1 MSEEKVITK
10 ETPFKESVINT
21 QATAARSLIHET
33 LHFDESIAD
42 EYGAARAEQAEAK
55 AEQISAPVTQIQS
68 SVSVQSMPVQS
79 QVSDQTPVSV
89 QNADSEQKSVV
100 VYEEI
105 PVQGV
110 PVQSTVADSKQSSPQ
125 NMVSEQ
131 EKKVVYEEVTVQRV
145 PAQSTISVQEAA
157 LNQGTVQTQNTVQ
170 EQKLAGM
177 AHQTSE
183 NQSTASTMT
192 GTAKKMEDTAYEKES
207 AEDQAA
213 EREYTEAVKDPE
225 DRSEKIKQIKNLFHH
240 STRRKFSREEVIL
253 SRISDDQ
260 LMEYLTLEQR
270 RQECLQKARESRN
283 EKLLLGFQLAAVL
296 CAIVGVVWLLKDN
309 PVVLVNILYIIGIV
323 IAIWIWKNPG
333 KPGKH

>member
-1 MSEEKVITK
+1 MSEEKIITK
-10 ETPFKESVINT
+10 ETSFEESVVNT
-21 QATAARSLIHET
+21 QASAAKSLIHET

-42 EYGAARAEQAEAK
+42 EYGAARAEQAEAN
-55 AEQISAPVTQIQS
+55 AEQISTPAPLMQNAAPVQNMPVQNAAT
-68 SVSVQSMPVQS
+68 VQSMPAQKWEEVSGQKQS
-79 QVSDQTPVSV
+79 EMAEPVSI
-89 QNADSEQKSVV
+89 Q
-100 VYEEI
+100 
-105 PVQGV
+105 
-110 PVQSTVADSKQSSPQ
+110 
-125 NMVSEQ
+125 
-131 EKKVVYEEVTVQRV
+131 
-145 PAQSTISVQEAA
+145 
-157 LNQGTVQTQNTVQ
+157 
-170 EQKLAGM
+170 
-177 AHQTSE
+177 QTSG
-183 NQSTASTMT
+183 NQNSASTMT
-192 GTAKKMEDTAYEKES
+192 GTAENMEQTTYEKES
-207 AEDQAA
+207 AEDQSA
-213 EREYTEAVKDPE
+213 EKEYTEAVKDPE
-225 DRSEKIKQIKNLFHH
+225 ERSEKIKQIKNLFTH

>member
-10 ETPFKESVINT
+10 EVPLKESVINT
-21 QATAARSLIHET
+21 QATAVRSLIHET

-68 SVSVQSMPVQS
+68 SVPVQSM
-79 QVSDQTPVSV
+79 SV
-89 QNADSEQKSVV
+89 QDQAPGLVQNTDSEQKSAV

-105 PVQGV
+105 PAQGM
-110 PVQSTVADSKQSSPQ
+110 SAQSSPQ
-125 NMVSEQ
+125 NMF
-131 EKKVVYEEVTVQRV
+131 
-145 PAQSTISVQEAA
+145 P
-157 LNQGTVQTQNTVQ
+157 
-170 EQKLAGM
+170 EQKQSGM
-177 AHQTSE
+177 VQQTGG
-183 NQSTASTMT
+183 NQNSVSTMT
-192 GTAKKMEDTAYEKES
+192 ETAKKMENTAYEKEN
-207 AEDQAA
+207 AADRAA
-213 EREYTEAVKDPE
+213 EKEYTEAVKDPE
-225 DRSEKIKQIKNLFHH
+225 DRSEKIKQIKNLFTH
-240 STRRKFSREEVIL
+240 STRRKFSREEIIL

>member
-1 MSEEKVITK
+1 MSEEKIITK
-10 ETPFKESVINT
+10 ETPVKESVVNT
-21 QATAARSLIHET
+21 QASAAKSLIHET

-42 EYGAARAEQAEAK
+42 EYGAARAERAEAK
-55 AEQISAPVTQIQS
+55 AEEVSAPALPMQNAVP
-68 SVSVQSMPVQS
+68 VQSMPVQTP
-79 QVSDQTPVSV
+79 VSDQNRKEVP
-89 QNADSEQKSVV
+89 EQKQSGM
-100 VYEEI
+100 EEQ
-105 PVQGV
+105 V
-110 PVQSTVADSKQSSPQ
+110 SSQQTGGNQ
-125 NMVSEQ
+125 NS
-131 EKKVVYEEVTVQRV
+131 
-145 PAQSTISVQEAA
+145 
-157 LNQGTVQTQNTVQ
+157 
-170 EQKLAGM
+170 
-177 AHQTSE
+177 
-183 NQSTASTMT
+183 ASTMT
-192 GTAKKMEDTAYEKES
+192 GTTEKMEQTTYEKES
-207 AEDQAA
+207 AEDRAA
-213 EREYTEAVKDPE
+213 EKEYTEAVKDPE
-225 DRSEKIKQIKNLFHH
+225 DRSEKMKQIKSLFTH

>member
-10 ETPFKESVINT
+10 ETPFKENVINT
-21 QATAARSLIHET
+21 QATAAQTLIHET

-42 EYGAARAEQAEAK
+42 EYGAARAEQAEAN
-55 AEQISAPVTQIQS
+55 AEQVSAP
-68 SVSVQSMPVQS
+68 
-79 QVSDQTPVSV
+79 
-89 QNADSEQKSVV
+89 
-100 VYEEI
+100 
-105 PVQGV
+105 
-110 PVQSTVADSKQSSPQ
+110 
-125 NMVSEQ
+125 
-131 EKKVVYEEVTVQRV
+131 
-145 PAQSTISVQEAA
+145 AA
-157 LNQGTVQTQNTVQ
+157 QTQNTVQ
-170 EQKLAGM
+170 EQSLSGM
-177 AHQTSE
+177 VQQSSG
-183 NQSTASTMT
+183 NQGTVSTMT
-192 GTAKKMEDTAYEKES
+192 ETAEKMENTAYEKES

-225 DRSEKIKQIKNLFHH
+225 DRSEKIRQIKNLFHH

-260 LMEYLTLEQR
+260 LMEYLMLEQR

-333 KPGKH
+333 KPGKQ

>member
-1 MSEEKVITK
+1 MSEEKGITK
-10 ETPFKESVINT
+10 EAPLKESVINT
-21 QATAARSLIHET
+21 QAAAARSLIHET

-55 AEQISAPVTQIQS
+55 AEQVSAPVTQKQNTD
-68 SVSVQSMPVQS
+68 PV
-79 QVSDQTPVSV
+79 
-89 QNADSEQKSVV
+89 
-100 VYEEI
+100 
-105 PVQGV
+105 
-110 PVQSTVADSKQSSPQ
+110 QSSPQ

-131 EKKVVYEEVTVQRV
+131 EKNIVYEEVTVQRA
-145 PAQSTISVQEAA
+145 PAQSTTLVQEAA
-157 LNQGTVQTQNTVQ
+157 SNQEAVQIQNTVQ
-170 EQKLAGM
+170 KQKASGM
-177 AHQTSE
+177 DQQQTGG
-183 NQSTASTMT
+183 NQSTVSTMT
-192 GTAKKMEDTAYEKES
+192 GTAEDMEQTTYEKES
-207 AEDQAA
+207 AEDRAA
-213 EREYTEAVKDPE
+213 EKEYTEAVKDPE
-225 DRSEKIKQIKNLFHH
+225 DRSEKIKQIKNLFTH